1 MKKSILSRHILV
13 EENKLG
19 ETASVQ
25 KAPHL
30 VATPPSHPS
39 CPPPSTSS
47 CPDLPVPNSKSLS
60 KRAAVIVK
68 NVNASVNIAHLSK
81 WKKLMKKVKATLG
94 RPDEEDKT
102 GQDTQG
108 KTTDRSFRLLLKAM
122 RENFPDTVSTPP
134 KIRGPRKKGR
144 QSKSGRLSPW
154 SRDQQDRNREACQ
167 PESEK
172 TKTGLDLFTQQEL
185 ALLDS
190 DTEEDKRQTESMSEQ
205 EVDKL
210 LESDNDRTPS
220 PPSCPESPDYGP
232 QEVSEDEEYYENR
245 HGRLSLRSLV
255 KVDTETMK
263 LPVKTEFPFY
273 RTPDLKVTLVKTY
286 KVKPKKEYQ
295 EYVEGEEERTYP
307 CYDLTGDD
315 SPRQAKEEIDPIPEK
330 TWVLPP
336 NFPAIIRDSVQKL
349 IDTQTDNLY
358 KKKSPLY
365 MNLLRKIFMPVG
377 LRHC

>member
-19 ETASVQ
+19 ETASVH

-47 CPDLPVPNSKSLS
+47 CPDLPVPNSKPLS

-154 SRDQQDRNREACQ
+154 SRDQEDRNREACQ

-190 DTEEDKRQTESMSEQ
+190 DPEEDKRQTESMSEQ

-210 LESDNDRTPS
+210 LESDNDRIPS

-245 HGRLSLRSLV
+245 HGRLPLRGLV
-255 KVDTETMK
+255 KVDTETSYLSRQIFLSTK
-263 LPVKTEFPFY
+263 L
-273 RTPDLKVTLVKTY
+273 
-286 KVKPKKEYQ
+286 
-295 EYVEGEEERTYP
+295 
-307 CYDLTGDD
+307 
-315 SPRQAKEEIDPIPEK
+315 
-330 TWVLPP
+330 
-336 NFPAIIRDSVQKL
+336 
-349 IDTQTDNLY
+349 QT
-358 KKKSPLY
+358 
-365 MNLLRKIFMPVG
+365 
-377 LRHC
+377 